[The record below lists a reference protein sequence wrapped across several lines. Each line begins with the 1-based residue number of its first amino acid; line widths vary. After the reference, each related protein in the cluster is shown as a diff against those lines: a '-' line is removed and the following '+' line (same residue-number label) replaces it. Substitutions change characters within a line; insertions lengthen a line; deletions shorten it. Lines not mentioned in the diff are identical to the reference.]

1 MSHEELLRRLNESET
16 ELNKANDII
25 IELEDKIAQM
35 ISLSALSG
43 TEKVMLDIIERE
55 ILRINMEQALVHKM
69 SKDDLR
75 TFDTLVKDFVA
86 IRGKIIPE
94 KPKENESK
102 EDDVDNLIALVKG
115 N

>member
-1 MSHEELLRRLNESET
+1 MSYEELLQKLNETEA

-25 IELEDKIAQM
+25 INLEERIAEM

-55 ILRINMEQALVHKM
+55 ILRINMEQSLVHKM
-69 SKDDLR
+69 NKEDLKS
-75 TFDTLVKDFVA
+75 FDVLTKAFVA
-86 IRGKIIPE
+86 IRGKIVPE
-94 KPKENESK
+94 KPEENELK
-102 EDDVDNLIALVKG
+102 EDNVENLIALVKG